1 MMTETLHHYLA
12 AFARLHRAQRA
23 GNGSAPHKPVLLLAL
38 LAEVEH
44 GRVTNNLFTLTP
56 ELVASFQLH
65 WRTLVT
71 GNSWQPKIIY
81 PYRYL
86 IQEKFWQLVRSDQPV
101 PAADLGHPTSI
112 GQLSGLV
119 DGGRFT
125 SDLWHLLQDT
135 VALGALRHHL
145 VATYFPEHGEA
156 AAEYMPADPL
166 FHEAER
172 LLAEANA
179 KFRIHKR
186 RETETD
192 GYFVRH
198 ALFPRVI
205 KSLYRQ
211 SCAVCRLSVTTPRKT
226 MVQAAH
232 IMDFAE
238 SLSDDP
244 QNGIALCPNHH
255 WAFDAGGISI
265 ADNHTLMVSGNLDAG
280 DGFSRHG
287 AVLLLPEQAQFAPAP
302 EALAWHR
309 AHKFLG

>member
-1 MMTETLHHYLA
+1 MTETLRHYLN
-12 AFARLHRAQRA
+12 AFARLHRAQRS
-23 GNGSAPHKPVLLLAL
+23 GSGSAPHKPILLLAL
-38 LAEVEH
+38 LGEAEH
-44 GRVTNNLFTLTP
+44 GRVTDNLFTLTP
-56 ELVASFQLH
+56 ELVASFQTL
-65 WRTLVT
+65 WRALVT
-71 GNSWQPKIIY
+71 GSTWQPKIIY
-81 PYRYL
+81 PFRYL
-86 IQEKFWQLVRSDQPV
+86 IQEGFWQLVRNGQPV

-125 SDLWHLLQDT
+125 PDLWHLLQDA

-145 VATYFPEHGEA
+145 VATYFPEHDEA
-156 AAEYMPADPL
+156 AEHVPADPL
-166 FHEAER
+166 THEAER
-172 LLAEANA
+172 LLTQASA
-179 KFRIHKR
+179 KFRIHKK

-211 SCAVCRLSVTTPRKT
+211 SCTVCRISAATPRKT
-226 MVQAAH
+226 LVQAAH

-255 WAFDAGGISI
+255 WAFDAGGIGI
-265 ADNHTLMVSGNLDAG
+265 ADDYTLVVSGKLDVG

-287 AVLLLPEQAQFAPAP
+287 TPLLLPDQAHFAPAR

-309 AHKFLG
+309 EHKFLG